1 MLEIV
6 QLATVNQ
13 TTSDC
18 RYICTGLCVPSF
30 TWEMFATYFPSFKS
44 TLMSTSDYR
53 SLVLTL
59 VKLGKT
65 FFTWNNDCRSW
76 TALGSK
82 LFTSSMDR
90 TNDDSD
96 LWHLQHTAHVNIVSS
111 WTWKILKLPFKLF
124 LLTENSVRGQCG
136 HLWGHPGLCQQGA
149 TEGKKNLFSPSVIT
163 SKVFTKSKFFLFRCY
178 QNILESNFSCFIYS
192 SFSVSDLI
200 NASVSSETTNR
211 LINSELNHLI
221 LSRDI

>member
-1 MLEIV
+1 MKQRLQILNCV
-6 QLATVNQ
+6 RKQ
-13 TTSDC
+13 TLHEQYGQDEWWQRPLT
-18 RYICTGLCVPSF
+18 PS
-30 TWEMFATYFPSFKS
+30 TCSTY
-44 TLMSTSDYR
+44 
-53 SLVLTL
+53 
-59 VKLGKT
+59 G
-65 FFTWNNDCRSW
+65 
-76 TALGSK
+76 
-82 LFTSSMDR
+82 
-90 TNDDSD
+90 
-96 LWHLQHTAHVNIVSS
+96 HVNIVSS